1 MISKGGYM
9 DFSGPQKA
17 EFNNVRSLNQAF
29 LDSLRTSPD
38 AAVLLE
44 AFLPK
49 LRPLVSGLTDLQS
62 RRLAETP
69 FLLLSLREQDDD
81 YWSALFADDP
91 NGDLFAVGP
100 AGGRD
105 RHLEA
110 AALGFLW
117 QLSQH
122 NPYAVRLV
130 SGATINWCE
139 RLANCTLLRLLQRAA
154 DRTDL
159 LRPRNS
165 GNSEFWLKLLGP
177 GLSSEPGIRTAAHLS
192 VLQSML
198 TIDRVAQYRDVRAAA
213 CKTRLPALR
222 VAEKPDRS

>member
-1 MISKGGYM
+1 M

-29 LDSLRTSPD
+29 LDSLRTSPGTQ
-38 AAVLLE
+38 ALLQ
-44 AFLPK
+44 AFSPK
-49 LRPLVSGLTDLQS
+49 LRPLVAGLTDLQA

-81 YWSALFADDP
+81 FWSVLFADDP
-91 NGDLFAVGP
+91 TGDLFAVGS
-100 AGGRD
+100 GDGRD
-105 RHLEA
+105 NHLAA

-117 QLSQH
+117 QLAQR

-130 SGATINWCE
+130 SGATTNWCE
-139 RLANCTLLRLLQRAA
+139 RLGNCTLLHLLQRTA

-159 LRPRNS
+159 LRPREA
-165 GNSEFWLKLLGP
+165 GNSEFWRKLLGP

-192 VLQSML
+192 ALQSML
-198 TIDRVAQYRDVRAAA
+198 TVGRVAQYRDVRAAA
-213 CKTRLPALR
+213 CKTRSPALR
-222 VAEKPDRS
+222 VAEKPGRS

>member
-1 MISKGGYM
+1 M

-17 EFNNVRSLNQAF
+17 EFNNVRSLNLAF

-44 AFLPK
+44 AFSPK

-81 YWSALFADDP
+81 YWSVLFADDP

-100 AGGRD
+100 TGGRD
-105 RHLEA
+105 RHLAA

-117 QLSQH
+117 QLAQH

-139 RLANCTLLRLLQRAA
+139 RLANCTLLRLLQRTA

-159 LRPRNS
+159 LRPRIGTWYSNS
-165 GNSEFWLKLLGP
+165 STFVRVAVDVDDRSCGAVSRRSGSGVQDTTSCTSRCRKT
-177 GLSSEPGIRTAAHLS
+177 RS
-192 VLQSML
+192 VLTASF
-198 TIDRVAQYRDVRAAA
+198 RDGVRAAW
-213 CKTRLPALR
+213 
-222 VAEKPDRS
+222 VQ